1 MDQTGTSA
9 ALDESLGTAL
19 PSPASDDPS
28 AALVVSSEVLAESV
42 SGIALASPAAATLG
56 PSFALE
62 SSVSIVIGEP
72 PYAGCPPRPP
82 SSNIPLEPPYMGCN
96 IG

>member
-1 MDQTGTSA
+1 MDQTGTSSA
-9 ALDESLGTAL
+9 FDESLGTGLA
-19 PSPASDDPS
+19 SPASGDPS
-28 AALVVSSEVLAESV
+28 ALVAASEALAESV
-42 SGIALASPAAATLG
+42 GGITLASPVSATLG

-72 PYAGCPPRPP
+72 PYAGCPLRPP
-82 SSNIPLEPPYMGCN
+82 SSNIPLEPPYIGCS